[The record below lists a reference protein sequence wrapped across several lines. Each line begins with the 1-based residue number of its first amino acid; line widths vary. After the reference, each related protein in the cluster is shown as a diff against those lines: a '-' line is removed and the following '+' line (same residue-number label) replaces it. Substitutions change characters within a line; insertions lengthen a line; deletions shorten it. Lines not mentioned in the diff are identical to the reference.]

1 MFATPSLAS
10 AVELWHCVGWRC
22 EEGGRGGGTNLGSCV
37 GDIKHGCVQEAA
49 PPVSLRCIRSPHMVG
64 CLHAGKLEIGDFFRG
79 PRCGHTR
86 QLKMLKIFLNTT
98 NAYIVA
104 WDGESTLQCNQ
115 PYAKDFEAS
124 STYT

>member
-49 PPVSLRCIRSPHMVG
+49 PPVSLSGAYGLPTWW
-64 CLHAGKLEIGDFFRG
+64 AASTRG
-79 PRCGHTR
+79 
-86 QLKMLKIFLNTT
+86 N
-98 NAYIVA
+98 
-104 WDGESTLQCNQ
+104 
-115 PYAKDFEAS
+115 
-124 STYT
+124 